1 MDITGYVY
9 IYIRMYTYGQ
19 LGDMALFENGGLTPQ
34 LRLFCRETDDKP
46 PDKIWYIPYLRQ
58 LHIEYMSDQQD

>member
-1 MDITGYVY
+1 
-9 IYIRMYTYGQ
+9 MYTYGQ